1 MLKEFQDRHDKNVKD
16 KLTFKN
22 GMGASLLSN
31 KSNTI
36 VLPLLLDWLR
46 KSKGLN
52 FLLYTGDQQV
62 PDNTK
67 NFNPLVL

>member
-1 MLKEFQDRHDKNVKD
+1 MFLIRQSKIACCLAVPSITTIMLKEFQDRHDKNVKD

-52 FLLYTGDQQV
+52 
-62 PDNTK
+62 
-67 NFNPLVL
+67 

>member
-1 MLKEFQDRHDKNVKD
+1 MHAVLAVPSITTIMLKEFQDRHDKNVKD

-52 FLLYTGDQQV
+52 
-62 PDNTK
+62 
-67 NFNPLVL
+67 

>member
-22 GMGASLLSN
+22 GMGASLLAN

-52 FLLYTGDQQV
+52 
-62 PDNTK
+62 
-67 NFNPLVL
+67 

>member
-1 MLKEFQDRHDKNVKD
+1 MLKEFQDRPDKNVKD

-52 FLLYTGDQQV
+52 
-62 PDNTK
+62 
-67 NFNPLVL
+67 